1 MGTGF
6 KVYHLML
13 FTSLILVFIVSFL
26 FLTNHWSQNKGIIY
40 LVILII
46 GLSMR
51 QFSIL
56 ILNTTRDPLLLATI
70 VNHFDPIVILSG
82 PFFIYYFKSIIKG
95 SFVWD
100 KYLLLLS
107 IPSFIVFINLI
118 PYYLIPFQN
127 KVEFFSRSYTNQPE
141 LAHLFIPYNH
151 QFSLIIG
158 YNLSCLFFAIRY
170 LNKVKK
176 TAGTYIKKKVTVL
189 INRIFVA
196 LSIIILPNL
205 YLLTTL
211 SFKAKKFG
219 QIQFLNPDA
228 LNNNYLFFLTLLLPL
243 SFFFVPS
250 WLYNEK
256 EPFSFVD
263 NFKFTWKQVVDSNTF
278 FSEKDEVRESTDL
291 DRILSYIESEKPY
304 VKTNFSLHEISHAL
318 NIPHTKVT
326 YCFNKQLKVPF
337 PAYRNK
343 LRIEYATSL
352 LLSGAHLG
360 TSIEGIAEM
369 SGFKSK
375 SIFYKT
381 FKEEYGMTPIDWIK
395 ENC

>member
-1 MGTGF
+1 
-6 KVYHLML
+6 ML
-13 FTSLILVFIVSFL
+13 FTSLILIFIVSFL
-26 FLTNHWSQNKGIIY
+26 FLINHWSQNKGIIY
-40 LVILII
+40 LVIVIM

-56 ILNTTRDPLLLATI
+56 ILNTSHDPILLATI
-70 VNHFDPIVILSG
+70 VNHFDPLVVLSG

-95 SFVWD
+95 TFVWD
-100 KYLLLLS
+100 RYLLLLS
-107 IPSFIVFINLI
+107 IPSLIVVINLI

-127 KVEFFSRSYTNQPE
+127 KVEFFSRSYTNQHE
-141 LAHLFIPYNH
+141 VAHLFIPYNH

-158 YNLSCLFFAIRY
+158 YNFSCLFFAIRY

-196 LSIIILPNL
+196 LSIIILPNVFL
-205 YLLTTL
+205 VVTL
-211 SFKAKKFG
+211 SSNAKKFG
-219 QIQFLNPDA
+219 QIQFLNPDV

-263 NFKFTWKQVVDSNTF
+263 NFKFTWKKIAESNSN
-278 FSEKDEVRESTDL
+278 FSEEDILGKSTEL
-291 DRILSYIESEKPY
+291 ERILSYIEAEKPY
-304 VKTNFSLHEISHAL
+304 VKTAFSLHDVSHAL
-318 NIPHTKVT
+318 NIPHTRIT

-352 LLSGAHLG
+352 LRSGAHLG

-381 FKEEYGMTPIDWIK
+381 FKEEHGMTPIDWIK
-395 ENC
+395 ENL

>member
-1 MGTGF
+1 
-6 KVYHLML
+6 ML

-26 FLTNHWSQNKGIIY
+26 FLINHWSQNKGIVY

-46 GLSMR
+46 GLSIR

-56 ILNTTRDPLLLATI
+56 ILNTSREPIILATI

-95 SFVWD
+95 AFVWD

-107 IPSFIVFINLI
+107 IPSLIVFINLI
-118 PYYLIPFQN
+118 PYYSVPFQQ
-127 KVEFFSRSYTNQPE
+127 KVEFFSRFNSNQQE

-158 YNLSCLFFAIRY
+158 YNFSCLFFSIRY

-176 TAGTYIKKKVTVL
+176 AAGTYIKKKVTVL

-205 YLLTTL
+205 FLVVTL
-211 SFKAKKFG
+211 SSNASKFG
-219 QIQFLNPDA
+219 QIQFLNPNV

-263 NFKFTWKQVVDSNTF
+263 NFKFTWKKVSSTNSN
-278 FSEKDEVRESTDL
+278 FSYKEIPEKSTDL
-291 DRILSYIESEKPY
+291 DRILLYIEREKPY
-304 VKTNFSLHEISHAL
+304 VLTTFSLHDISHAL
-318 NIPHTKVT
+318 NIPHTRVT

-337 PAYRNK
+337 PVYRNK
-343 LRIEYATSL
+343 LRIEHATEL
-352 LLSGAHLG
+352 LRSGAHLG
-360 TSIEGIAEM
+360 NSIEGISEM

-381 FKEEYGMTPIDWIK
+381 FKEEHGNTPIEWIK
-395 ENC
+395 ENL

>member
-1 MGTGF
+1 
-6 KVYHLML
+6 ML

-26 FLTNHWSQNKGIIY
+26 FLINHWSQNKGIVY
-40 LVILII
+40 LVILIM

-56 ILNTTRDPLLLATI
+56 ILNTTRDPILLATI

-95 SFVWD
+95 TFVWD

-107 IPSFIVFINLI
+107 IPAFIIFINLI
-118 PYYLIPFQN
+118 PYYSIPFQQ
-127 KVEFFSRSYTNQPE
+127 KVEFFSRSFTNQHE
-141 LAHLFIPYNH
+141 LAHLFIPFNF
-151 QFSLIIG
+151 QFSLTIFFNI
-158 YNLSCLFFAIRY
+158 SCLLYGIWY

-176 TAGTYIKKKVTVL
+176 SAGVYIKKKVTVL

-205 YLLTTL
+205 FLMFIL
-211 SFKAKKFG
+211 SSNSKKFG
-219 QIQFLNPDA
+219 QIEFLNPYA

-263 NFKFTWKQVVDSNTF
+263 NFKFTWKKIAESNSN
-278 FSEKDEVRESTDL
+278 FSEEDTSGKSTEL
-291 DRILSYIESEKPY
+291 ERILSYIESEKPY
-304 VKTNFSLHEISHAL
+304 VKTAFSLHDISHAL
-318 NIPHTKVT
+318 NIPHTRVT

-352 LLSGAHLG
+352 LSSGAHLG

-375 SIFYKT
+375 SIFYKM
-381 FKEEYGMTPIDWIK
+381 FKEEHGMTPIEWIK
-395 ENC
+395 KNFEN

>member
-1 MGTGF
+1 
-6 KVYHLML
+6 ML
-13 FTSLILVFIVSFL
+13 FTSLILIFIVSFL
-26 FLTNHWSQNKGIIY
+26 FLINHWSQNKGIVY
-40 LVILII
+40 LVIAIM

-56 ILNTTRDPLLLATI
+56 VLNISRDPILLATI
-70 VNHFDPIVILSG
+70 VNHFDPIVALLG

-95 SFVWD
+95 AFVWD

-107 IPSFIVFINLI
+107 IPSYIVFINLI
-118 PYYLIPFQN
+118 PYYSVPFQQ
-127 KVEFFSRSYTNQPE
+127 KVEFFSRFNSNQQE

-158 YNLSCLFFAIRY
+158 YNFSCLFFALRY
-170 LNKVKK
+170 LNKVKN
-176 TAGTYIKKKVTVL
+176 TAGIYIKKKVTVL

-196 LSIIILPNL
+196 LSIILLPNL
-205 YLLTTL
+205 FLVVTL
-211 SFKAKKFG
+211 SSNARKFG
-219 QIQFLNPDA
+219 QIQFLNPDV

-263 NFKFTWKQVVDSNTF
+263 NFKFTWKKIAESNSN
-278 FSEKDEVRESTDL
+278 FSEEDTLGKSTEL
-291 DRILSYIESEKPY
+291 ERILSYIEAEKPY
-304 VKTNFSLHEISHAL
+304 VKTAFSLHDISHAL
-318 NIPHTKVT
+318 NIPHTRVT
-326 YCFNKQLKVPF
+326 YCFNKQLMVPF

-343 LRIEYATSL
+343 LRIEHAMAL
-352 LLSGAHLG
+352 LRSNAHLT

-381 FKEEYGMTPIDWIK
+381 FKEVYGKTPIDWIK
-395 ENC
+395 ENL

>member
-1 MGTGF
+1 
-6 KVYHLML
+6 ML
-13 FTSLILVFIVSFL
+13 FTSLILIFIVSFL
-26 FLTNHWSQNKGIIY
+26 FLINHWSQNKGIVY
-40 LVILII
+40 LVIVII

-56 ILNTTRDPLLLATI
+56 VLNTSRDPILLATI
-70 VNHFDPIVILSG
+70 VNHFDPIVALLG

-95 SFVWD
+95 AFVWD

-118 PYYLIPFQN
+118 PYYLIPFHH
-127 KVEFFSRSYTNQPE
+127 KVEFFRLSYTNQHE

-158 YNLSCLFFAIRY
+158 YNFSCLFYGIRY

-205 YLLTTL
+205 FLVVTL
-211 SFKAKKFG
+211 SSNAKKFG
-219 QIQFLNPDA
+219 QIQFLNPEV

-263 NFKFTWKQVVDSNTF
+263 NFKFTWKKITETNSN
-278 FSEKDEVRESTDL
+278 FSEEDTLEKLTDL
-291 DRILSYIESEKPY
+291 DRILSYIEAEKPY
-304 VKTNFSLHEISHAL
+304 VKTAFSLHDSL
-318 NIPHTKVT
+318 KSDIP
-326 YCFNKQLKVPF
+326 C
-337 PAYRNK
+337 
-343 LRIEYATSL
+343 
-352 LLSGAHLG
+352 
-360 TSIEGIAEM
+360 
-369 SGFKSK
+369 
-375 SIFYKT
+375 
-381 FKEEYGMTPIDWIK
+381 
-395 ENC
+395 

>member
-1 MGTGF
+1 
-6 KVYHLML
+6 VA
-13 FTSLILVFIVSFL
+13 
-26 FLTNHWSQNKGIIY
+26 
-40 LVILII
+40 
-46 GLSMR
+46 
-51 QFSIL
+51 
-56 ILNTTRDPLLLATI
+56 LL
-70 VNHFDPIVILSG
+70 G

-95 SFVWD
+95 AFVWD

-107 IPSFIVFINLI
+107 IPSYIVFINLI
-118 PYYLIPFQN
+118 PYYSVPFQQ
-127 KVEFFSRSYTNQPE
+127 KVEFFSRFNSNQQE

-158 YNLSCLFFAIRY
+158 YNFSCLFFALRY
-170 LNKVKK
+170 LNKVKN
-176 TAGTYIKKKVTVL
+176 TAGIYIKKKVTVL

-196 LSIIILPNL
+196 LSIILLPNL
-205 YLLTTL
+205 FLVVTL
-211 SFKAKKFG
+211 SSNARKFG
-219 QIQFLNPDA
+219 QIQFLNPDV

-263 NFKFTWKQVVDSNTF
+263 NFKFTWKKIAESNSN
-278 FSEKDEVRESTDL
+278 FSEEDTLGKSTEL
-291 DRILSYIESEKPY
+291 ERILSYIEAEKPY
-304 VKTNFSLHEISHAL
+304 VKTAFSLHDISHAL
-318 NIPHTKVT
+318 NIPHTRVT
-326 YCFNKQLKVPF
+326 YCFNKQLMVPF

-343 LRIEYATSL
+343 LRIEHAMAL
-352 LLSGAHLG
+352 LRSNAHLT

-381 FKEEYGMTPIDWIK
+381 FKEVYGKTPIDWIK
-395 ENC
+395 ENL